1 MTLWGGRFQSKMN
14 PAAWDLNTSLPFDQR
29 LALEDVQGSIAWADQ
44 LAQIGILSAEELDAI
59 QTGLRQIHNEF
70 KNQTFMFSESD
81 EDIHSSV
88 ERRLYELAGPPAGKL
103 HTGRSRND
111 QVATDFRLW
120 ILNHLP
126 TLQKAIQNFQ
136 QCLVSR
142 AEKDFEIYIPAYT
155 HMQRA
160 QPILLSHWWLS
171 HFWPLQRDRQRLD
184 FVRNQAAVLPLG
196 SGAVAGSG
204 FPLDRNALVSALG
217 FERACE
223 NSIDGVSDRDFVAD
237 FLFCMALSAT
247 HLSKLAEQV
256 ILFSTA
262 EFGFF
267 ILDDAYAT
275 GSSLMPQKK
284 NPDVFELTRAKAGS
298 LLGNLSGF
306 LSTLKGLPSSYDK
319 DLQEDKVPV
328 FQAYDTLMMVLPV
341 LTGAIKTLVVDA
353 VKTAAAIDP
362 SVYATDLADVLV
374 KAGIPFRE
382 SHALVGKVVRFAADQ
397 NKTISELTNDEWN
410 TLLPDLN
417 LDWDAL
423 FSPQKSVETRNC
435 MGGTAPSAVMNQ
447 LDTARKCLS
456 NIN

>member
-1 MTLWGGRFQSKMN
+1 MTLWGGRFQSKMD

-44 LAQIGILSAEELDAI
+44 LAKIGVLSAEDLDAI
-59 QTGLRQIHNEF
+59 QAGLQQIHNEF
-70 KNQTFMFSESD
+70 QNKTFIFSETD
-81 EDIHSSV
+81 EDIHSAV

-120 ILNHLP
+120 ILNNLP
-126 TLQKAIQNFQ
+126 ALQQSIQDFQ

-142 AEKDFEIYIPAYT
+142 VEKDFEIYMPAYT
-155 HMQRA
+155 HLQRA
-160 QPILLSHWWLS
+160 QPILVSHWWLS
-171 HFWPLQRDRQRLD
+171 HFWALQRDQMRFD
-184 FVRNQAAVLPLG
+184 FVLKQTAVLPLG

-204 FPLDRNALVSALG
+204 FPVDRNALVAALG

-223 NSIDGVSDRDFVAD
+223 NSIDGVSDRDFVAE
-237 FLFCMALSAT
+237 FLFSMTLCAT

-256 ILFSTA
+256 VLFSTA
-262 EFGFF
+262 EFSFF

-298 LLGNLSGF
+298 LLGNLTGF

-328 FQAYDTLMMVLPV
+328 FHAYDTLMMVLPV
-341 LTGAIKTLVVDA
+341 LTGAINTLLVDS

-362 SVYATDLADVLV
+362 SVYATDLADALV

-382 SHALVGKVVRFAADQ
+382 SHALVGKVVRSAADQ
-397 NKTISELTNDEWN
+397 NKTISELTTDEWQ

-417 LDWDAL
+417 LDWAAL
-423 FSPQKSVETRNC
+423 FSPQKSVESRNC
-435 MGGTAPSAVMNQ
+435 LGGTAPSAVMNQ

-456 NIN
+456 NIY